1 MNIEQKDPQ
10 EEIEILLRHS
20 HHQNIVSCRDVG
32 SFLLILIEKHDT
44 KMNRFFS
51 FRYF

>member
-20 HHQNIVSCRDVG
+20 HHQNIVSCRDVRI
-32 SFLLILIEKHDT
+32 FNYKKLLRL
-44 KMNRFFS
+44 N
-51 FRYF
+51 